1 VVVIERARGETLIEK
16 PFEALRAGDE
26 ESVTVTLKL
35 VVPAVVGVPEI
46 TPPEL
51 RVSPAGS
58 VPLLT
63 YQV

>member
-1 VVVIERARGETLIEK
+1 MPGEEIVIERLA
-16 PFEALRAGDE
+16 EALRAGDE

-58 VPLLT
+58 DEPEASAHV
-63 YQV
+63 